1 MGTIMRGLRWGREHL
16 AEEARTRTSEGFE
29 TENAGVRDEGDG
41 EVGAMV
47 ERLQGSSGRRE

>member
-1 MGTIMRGLRWGREHL
+1 MRGLRWGREHL